1 MGDIFGR
8 ILELQAGMG
17 LENVSK
23 IALGTK
29 SSDEN
34 IMESNLSKELD
45 ALDQITAASRQRKIE
60 ELLK

>member
-8 ILELQAGMG
+8 ILELQAGTG

-45 ALDQITAASRQRKIE
+45 ALDQITAAYRQRKTE

>member
-8 ILELQAGMG
+8 ILELQAGTG

-34 IMESNLSKELD
+34 MESNLSKELD
-45 ALDQITAASRQRKIE
+45 ALDQITVAYRQRKTE